1 MLQLTTMNDS
11 ANLLITHVHLI
22 SMAGD
27 GVGYI
32 RDGAVAIRGQ
42 RIVGVGT
49 TDELGGQ
56 FSAETTLNASGKALL
71 PGLID
76 GHMHTPWAVVRGVA
90 QDVANWMQKG
100 LAPYSRHITPSAM
113 NSGTQLAIL
122 EAVRN
127 GTTTFG
133 DYAWPVAGWAEA
145 FDAAGVRARLTPT
158 INAMPKGGMA
168 GWKVGD
174 VYPLDDAV
182 GKAAIADAVQFA
194 DDWHNGA
201 DGRITVMLGPQGTD
215 MISTDQLMEV
225 KRLAASRG
233 LMIHMHTAQGDREI
247 DQMLKRY
254 QMRTPEYLE
263 EIGFL
268 DDQLLAVHLTEATDA
283 ETELI
288 AKSGA
293 SMALCS
299 GSIGIIDGIVPP
311 AQVFRQAG
319 GNVTLG
325 SDQAPGNNCHNV
337 FNEMKLTALFNKI
350 KYRDPTIM
358 PAWDALRMGTI
369 EGARAIGLG
378 DEIGSIE
385 VGKQA
390 DLILVDLNEP
400 NLLPTLDLPI
410 RTIVPNL
417 IYSATGR
424 EVTDSMVAGE
434 WVMRDRR
441 PLKIDAETVCATA
454 QREGTAVAKRVLADP
469 VHKGMALLDQMS
481 KGQM

>member
-1 MLQLTTMNDS
+1 MTTQS
-11 ANLLITHVHLI
+11 AQILITHLHLI

-27 GVGYI
+27 GIGYI
-32 RDGAVAIRGQ
+32 PDGAVAINGQ
-42 RIVGVGT
+42 RIVGVGSS
-49 TDELGGQ
+49 DDLSAR
-56 FSAETTLNASGKALL
+56 FHAAETIDGTGHALL

-90 QDVANWMQKG
+90 QDVGNWMQKG
-100 LAPYSRHITPSAM
+100 LAPYARHITPQAM
-113 NSGTQLAIL
+113 NSGTRLAIL
-122 EAVRN
+122 EAIRN

-133 DYAWPVAGWAEA
+133 DYSFPVAGWAEA
-145 FDAAGVRARLTPT
+145 FDEAGVRARLTPT
-158 INAMPKGGMA
+158 INAMPVGGMA

-174 VYPLDDAV
+174 VYPLDEAT
-182 GKAAIADAVQFA
+182 GAAALANALRFA
-194 DDWHNGA
+194 DERHGSA

-215 MISTDQLMEV
+215 MISTKQLLEV
-225 KRLAASRG
+225 KRQASRRG

-254 QMRTPEYLE
+254 QMRTPDYLQ

-268 DDQLLAVHLTEATDA
+268 DEQLLAVHLTEATDA

-311 AQVFRQAG
+311 AHVFRQAG
-319 GNVTLG
+319 GNVVLG
-325 SDQAPGNNCHNV
+325 SDQAPGNNCHNI

-350 KYRDPTIM
+350 KYRNPTTM
-358 PAWDALRMGTI
+358 PAWEVLRMGTI
-369 EGARAIGLG
+369 EGAHAIGLG
-378 DEIGSIE
+378 DQIGSIE

-390 DLILVDLNEP
+390 DLILIDLNEP
-400 NLLPTLDLPI
+400 NLIPTLDRPI
-410 RTIVPNL
+410 RTLVPNL

-424 EVTDSMVAGE
+424 EVTDSMVAGK
-434 WVMRDRR
+434 WIMRHRQ
-441 PLKIDAETVCATA
+441 PLNIDADVICANA
-454 QREGTAVAKRVLADP
+454 QRDGLAVSADVLADP
-469 VHKGMALLDQMS
+469 IHKEMALLTPMA
-481 KGQM
+481 KGQL

>member
-1 MLQLTTMNDS
+1 MNES
-11 ANLLITHVHLI
+11 AEILITHVHLL

-27 GVGYI
+27 GIGYI
-32 RDGAVAIRGQ
+32 RDGAVAIKGQ

-49 TDELGGQ
+49 TDQLTSR
-56 FSAETTLNASGKALL
+56 FHANETIDGTGHALL

-100 LAPYSRHITPSAM
+100 LAPYARHITPQAM
-113 NSGTQLAIL
+113 NAGTRLAIL

-133 DYAWPVAGWAEA
+133 DYAWPVDNWAES
-145 FDAAGVRARLTPT
+145 FVEAGVRARLTPT
-158 INAMPKGGMA
+158 INAMPVGGMA

-174 VYPLDDAV
+174 VYPLDAPR
-182 GKAAIADAVQFA
+182 GAETLADALRFA
-194 DDWHNGA
+194 DKWHNGA

-215 MISTDQLMEV
+215 MISTEQLLEV
-225 KRLAASRG
+225 KRQAAKRG

-254 QMRTPEYLE
+254 QMRTPDYLQ

-268 DDQLLAVHLTEATDA
+268 DEQLLAVHLTEATDA

-288 AKSGA
+288 ARSGA

-311 AQVFRQAG
+311 AHTFRQAG
-319 GNVTLG
+319 GNVLLG
-325 SDQAPGNNCHNV
+325 SDQAPGNNCHNI

-358 PAWDALRMGTI
+358 PAWEVLRMGTI

-390 DLILVDLNEP
+390 DLILINLNEP

-417 IYSATGR
+417 IYAATGR
-424 EVTDSMVAGE
+424 EVTDSMVAGN
-434 WVMRDRR
+434 WVMRDRQ
-441 PLKIDAETVCATA
+441 PLHIDAETVCATA
-454 QREGTAVAKRVLADP
+454 QQEGVTVSQNVLADP
-469 VHKGMALLDQMS
+469 VHKGMALLDPMS